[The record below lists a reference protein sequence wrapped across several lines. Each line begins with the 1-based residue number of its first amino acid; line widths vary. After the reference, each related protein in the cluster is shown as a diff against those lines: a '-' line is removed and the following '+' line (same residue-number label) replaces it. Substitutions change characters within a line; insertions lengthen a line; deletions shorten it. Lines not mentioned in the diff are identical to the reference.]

1 MTTRDKLLLE
11 TAAWKEEIL
20 LSDKGL
26 FERLSTMHQPNILWI
41 GSVDSLIP
49 VREVTNTDPGEIL
62 VYRNIANQV
71 SQEDPG
77 LMALLEDA
85 LEMNTLELIVICG
98 YSHCGGIRDVLLGC
112 DDRPNVK
119 KWLTGLHK
127 IYEDNMQELEVL
139 EFDQKERRLSELN
152 IKHQILALSQNK
164 AIQKS
169 WKQKSAPLLL
179 GWYFDLDDGTF
190 TEIFKMEPNNN
201 LHTVGSVLD

>member
-1 MTTRDKLLLE
+1 M
-11 TAAWKEEIL
+11 AAWKEEKL
-20 LSDKGL
+20 QYDKDL
-26 FERLSTMHQPNILWI
+26 FTRLSTMHQPNILWI

-71 SQEDPG
+71 NPDDPSM
-77 LMALLEDA
+77 MALLEDS

-98 YSHCGGIRDVLLGC
+98 YSHCSGIRDVLLGC

-119 KWLTGLHK
+119 KWLSGLYK
-127 IYEDNMQELEVL
+127 TYQDNVDELEQL
-139 EFDQKERRLSELN
+139 PFDQKERRLSELN
-152 IKHQILALSQNK
+152 IKQQILRLSQIPS
-164 AIQKS
+164 IQKS

-190 TEIFKMEPNNN
+190 TEIFKMEPDNK
-201 LHTVGSVLD
+201 LHTIGSVVD